1 MKKGIWILVLSLFC
15 LITGVI
21 KSIGQATYLTSQEI
35 SLEVDQVDGNEY
47 LWGVYMDQRASNPAN
62 QDSYVFK
69 LPQNSNKTQ
78 LVFTD
83 AGTYYLIVFE
93 TNSYGCSTGRAIEL
107 NILQANLGFSVAN
120 STTSQCYE
128 ETDNSITVDVSF
140 DDGSGNSWNEDR
152 FPAEVSYAVNGVQQ
166 PIQTVEYSSQQ
177 LQVSHNL
184 FSASP
189 NVNTTV
195 TITLLEIT
203 DALGITAEAEA
214 GRNTQTTT
222 IQPAP
227 SIDFDTD
234 PIQTMEG
241 TIASYFATGS
251 AAYTY
256 HWSIQK
262 PGGTILEL
270 SSETTATEEIDWNQP
285 GIHVLSVEATNAAGC
300 QSETLSKTITVISN
314 DNLPVAYIA
323 ADTVLAGSCLP
334 VQIDASSSYG
344 QQPIQYQWEPT
355 TYLDD
360 AQSSTPE
367 FTAGQST
374 NYVLTVTDSNGFSAK
389 DTVFVQVASS
399 PEVVMDRQVFVNS
412 PTDVIMLDASSSL
425 GEDLS
430 FNWWSEGDELIINGA
445 QSATPQISGMGTY
458 YLEISDQFGCS
469 VLDSVNVGLLIQV
482 TAFNDTAG
490 VLVNTFADINVLRN
504 DMPQGQLDPESV
516 TIVMPPDHGVA
527 IVSSDSIITYTPDQY
542 YVGQDNFIYAVC
554 DFSNQCDEATVL
566 VMITDDELFAPN
578 AFSPNGDGIN
588 DYFEIKG
595 IGQYEQV
602 SMKIFNRWGNL
613 VYQSA
618 NYGMGISRDGFWDG
632 TANKGIRTGSGQ
644 VPAGTY
650 YYILDLG
657 VGNEKINGYIYV
669 ER

>member
-1 MKKGIWILVLSLFC
+1 MIILSLAVTCVAAQDAISPFVGGAHTYQVENH
-15 LITGVI
+15 TGSSYEWQVYDALNPLSSAASSSYNFI
-21 KSIGQATYLTSQEI
+21 SVNTSSTIEVQWLMEGIYYLTVTEFS
-35 SLEVDQVDGNEY
+35 
-47 LWGVYMDQRASNPAN
+47 
-62 QDSYVFK
+62 
-69 LPQNSNKTQ
+69 
-78 LVFTD
+78 TD
-83 AGTYYLIVFE
+83 
-93 TNSYGCSTGRAIEL
+93 GCSNLKAIRIEVTP
-107 NILQANLGFSVAN
+107 NNLGFSIAN
-120 STTSQCYE
+120 STTTQCYQ

-140 DDGSGNSWNEDR
+140 DDGSGNSWSQDR
-152 FPAEVSYAVNGVQQ
+152 FPAEVAYAVNGVQQ
-166 PIQTVEYSSQQ
+166 PIQTVEYSSRQ
-177 LQVSHNL
+177 LRVSDNL

-189 NVNTTV
+189 NANTTV

-203 DALGITAEAEA
+203 DALGITAEAEP
-214 GRNTQTTT
+214 GQNTQTTT
-222 IQPAP
+222 IQSTP

-234 PIQTMEG
+234 PIQTPEG
-241 TIASYFATGS
+241 TIASYSATGL

-285 GIHVLSVEATNAAGC
+285 GIHVLSVEATNAEGC

-334 VQIDASSSYG
+334 VQIDASGSYG
-344 QQPIQYQWEPT
+344 QQPIQYQWEPN

-367 FTAGQST
+367 FTAGRST

-399 PEVVMDRQVFVNS
+399 PEIVMDRQVFVNS

-430 FNWWSEGDELIINGA
+430 YNWWTEGDELIINGA
-445 QSATPQISGMGTY
+445 QSATPQVSGMGTY

-469 VLDSVNVGLLIQV
+469 VLDSVNVGLLVQV
-482 TAFNDTAG
+482 TAFNDTVG

-527 IVSSDSIITYTPDQY
+527 VVSSDSIITYTPDQY

-566 VMITDDELFAPN
+566 VMITDDELFVPN

-632 TANKGIRTGSGQ
+632 TVNKGIRTGSGQ